1 MTHRERVLCT
11 LDHQQPDKMAID
23 FGAMRSTGINVIAY
37 NRLRAHLG
45 LPLTSTKLYDVF
57 QQLAEPEPDILDRFG
72 ADVVQLHRHSPS
84 FGVSLDAWRP
94 DTLSDGSPCLVP
106 AGFHPVRNADGSLE
120 VVVNGTVIARRP
132 AGGYWYDSVYHPLAD
147 AQTLSDID
155 RHEFGVIGAE
165 EQAYLRRESQRL
177 YDDTDRAILGE
188 FGGNLLECGQSDFG
202 YGRFMEMLVAERELT
217 EYYLD
222 RLVESHLR
230 NLRIYLEC
238 VQNRIHVIQLGDDLG
253 TQEALQLS
261 PRLYR
266 DLLKPRQEKL
276 FRFIHEHSAVKVFLH
291 SCGAIYDILGDLAEI
306 GLDIINPVQISSPN
320 MTPAKLKKEFG
331 KKLVFWGGGCDTQHI
346 LPRASLQE
354 IRKHVEENIAAFAPG
369 GGYVF
374 TQVHNIQQEIEAERI
389 IALYETAVRCR

>member
-1 MTHRERVLCT
+1 M
-11 LDHQQPDKMAID
+11 
-23 FGAMRSTGINVIAY
+23 
-37 NRLRAHLG
+37 
-45 LPLTSTKLYDVF
+45 
-57 QQLAEPEPDILDRFG
+57 
-72 ADVVQLHRHSPS
+72 
-84 FGVSLDAWRP
+84 
-94 DTLSDGSPCLVP
+94 
-106 AGFHPVRNADGSLE
+106 
-120 VVVNGTVIARRP
+120 
-132 AGGYWYDSVYHPLAD
+132 
-147 AQTLSDID
+147 
-155 RHEFGVIGAE
+155 
-165 EQAYLRRESQRL
+165 
-177 YDDTDRAILGE
+177 
-188 FGGNLLECGQSDFG
+188 
-202 YGRFMEMLVAERELT
+202 
-217 EYYLD
+217 
-222 RLVESHLR
+222 
-230 NLRIYLEC
+230 
-238 VQNRIHVIQLGDDLG
+238 QNRIHVIQLCDDLG